1 MRFFLSEEEFRLL
14 SDDAAAVAE
23 RAESALRDLHRQV
36 DTVRAESDAASIA
49 AEQNCALLE
58 QRYEALSS
66 DLARVQAEN
75 AQLSESLE
83 QRLSE
88 IAAALAEKHQLHIKA
103 IAKDGDIER
112 LSLEAQELGKSKQH
126 LLDLLEQKDAEIR
139 EKNATV
145 QSYLDKIINMTD
157 SATEKE
163 ARLLDLEA
171 ECSRCKAI
179 CIRVNQEK
187 ELIEKHNAWLNEELS
202 TKVNSLI
209 EERKTHLEVVADMS
223 AKLSEYERQINECS
237 SSLKHST
244 ERVGEL
250 ELRNASIEKEL
261 FSSKDAAAAKE
272 EQLISE
278 LATVRKLAELHKERS
293 EEWSKKS
300 GELEGVIKALE
311 SHLSQHENEYKDK
324 LEKESS
330 LRKNIEKDA
339 ADMKE
344 KLEKYEAELDR
355 ARKSNELS
363 LVPSSFHSDSSL
375 EVLPVAQTTTSE
387 NNHILVPKIPFGI
400 SGTALAASLLR
411 DGWSLAKMYEKYQEA
426 ADALQHEKWGRK
438 NAEAAL
444 ERVLH
449 EIEAKAEM
457 ILDERAE
464 HGRMI
469 EAYNLMN
476 QKLQQ
481 SLIDYDNFENTIR
494 NLKVTILLKECQ
506 DIQVRCGVTSFYAD
520 NTLISSVNID
530 DPDVG
535 RSTSEY
541 PVSFKDIHGLVEQ
554 NVQLRGQVL
563 SLSTEIENKEVDLK
577 DTFEFQLQKITAEA
591 TSKVETVLKRSEEQN
606 QMIESLHGSVAMYRR
621 LYEEEQKMHT
631 STNAST
637 GKFEGVLK
645 FTLRDH
651 QSSYLLCSYF
661 KAFEAED
668 GKKDLMLLFE
678 GSQDVSKKAYEQLAE
693 RAKNLEED
701 LAKFRSEVA
710 LLRSERDKMAL
721 EAIFAK
727 DQLDDL
733 KKEIERQPHTCN
745 ICKEWEIVILYHVN
759 FLYHFLTVITVKL
772 RNEANVGSTRNL
784 ELTQL
789 VVDFQKRLRESSN
802 SVQEAEEN
810 ARKLSMEVSI
820 LKHEKEIISNS
831 EKRALDEI
839 RNLSERVH
847 RLQASLDTIQS
858 SEEVRENS
866 RAIGMKKLEEYS
878 KRVEREWAE
887 AKGELQEERDR
898 LRVLTNDK
906 ENILET
912 SIKQFQEMKKEL
924 ADAWGAVASA
934 ESRAAVAEARC
945 SEFELRM
952 KTAEEKVGKGDN
964 IYEHRVFSPNEDTG
978 DIRRVR
984 EELERLREEARANK
998 DYMIQYKEIAHTN
1011 EIALKQIESAYET
1024 YKIEAESVK
1033 KALDDEVFS
1042 LKDKVSEL
1050 EKKYVLKCEEIL
1062 SLTEVKDREISAL
1075 FAETSDLRMEIAQ
1088 KVTQIDA
1095 LETQLSSLKG
1105 DLDREH
1111 ERWRTT
1117 QHNYERQVILQSE
1130 TIQELTKTSNEL
1142 SLMQCE
1148 IAKLKEVSDMQKS
1161 ENEILKSS
1169 WENDKTTLNAMKDE
1183 AEKKYNELNEQN
1195 KILHSQLESLHIRF
1209 AEKERNSAGLS
1220 SQSVDLKA
1228 ESDLHNVITYLR
1240 RSKEI
1245 AETEITLLKQEK
1257 SRLQA
1262 QLDSALKASE
1272 AAKELLHSR
1281 RENNRALMFNDEEFK
1296 ALQIQI
1302 REINLLRES
1311 NVQLREENKHNF
1323 EECQRYRDEAQKA
1336 RVDAETFEN
1345 LLREKQLQYEYS
1357 QNDVNIL
1364 RIEINH
1370 LNNRI
1375 AEVLLKK
1382 FEMEIEPIKKLVS
1395 DKQEIISKLTEN
1407 LAKSELDLAEKERR
1421 INDAVQIEGT
1431 IKTESERQKKYIS
1444 VLKKKNENIT
1454 KENVELNQEKETLL
1468 KEIEEFKSARKTPGE
1483 TSIEQATKEKDT
1495 RIQMLEKI
1503 LEREREENKKE
1514 KQKRQNTEKKIFEV
1528 IQRVSKEKKS
1538 LTEELS
1544 RHKLAVEVLKSGA
1557 VATSQLPSESTLIE
1571 QYDQY
1576 IQAATQL
1583 ENASGSMADD
1593 GLGNPPVPVT
1603 ETSASEASVFPSVR
1617 QVPVQVARPLT
1628 SPVKSAEEKEKGPV
1642 IGRPTTAATRKI
1654 PARKLVRPRL
1664 EPPEVPQGD
1673 NSASGM
1679 EGSAPTEDDKAGAS
1693 HEPEPSSDILV
1704 GHSISSS
1711 RKSLSSMSEQKDDV
1725 LSKDEVGA
1733 DAVPLPTKKDSDA
1746 VQDLISLAQPVPPNH
1761 KRPISTTEDEIDTAA
1776 AAPPLKKSKDTDML
1790 QDVSQDL
1797 IDEKTILLSA
1807 EDEPAETLLPSSSN
1821 VSDLQSPL
1829 EDMETDQVPALP
1841 NEEIVDTME
1850 EDDSFARE
1858 EQVEQQNT
1866 LDESTHKDEIQG
1878 EEETAP
1884 EDFLDNSKEACELL
1898 DDSVKNEG
1906 VKEISQPPPTDEDD
1920 REEGELP
1927 DEPEEQQE
1935 GGRLGEGQRE
1945 STPSDGAGLGD
1956 EAGFSI
1962 DTVPPDQSG
1971 IGEATDEVPSHNNED
1986 QFAPDSLQNTLALS
2000 SATREGSP
2008 SSTLVSALAQQ
2019 QIASST
2025 ADTDESRVGSVI
2037 SIAQRAKENAQLRQA
2052 GIATQ
2057 TSASRGRG
2065 WAAGGH
2071 RGTRAMPRAR
2081 RGRGGRGQGFGEQ

>member
-75 AQLSESLE
+75 AQLSASLE

-88 IAAALAEKHQLHIKA
+88 ISAALAEKHQLHIKA

-112 LSLEAQELGKSKQH
+112 LSLEAQELGKSKRH

-202 TKVNSLI
+202 AKVNSLI

-223 AKLSEYERQINECS
+223 AKISDYERQINECS

-261 FSSKDAAAAKE
+261 YSSKDAAATKE

-311 SHLSQHENEYKDK
+311 SHLCQLENEYKDK

-355 ARKSNELS
+355 MRKSNELS

-375 EVLPVAQTTTSE
+375 EVQPVAQTTTSE

-411 DGWSLAKMYEKYQEA
+411 DGWSLAKMYEKYQES

-481 SLIDYDNFENTIR
+481 SLIDHDNFENTIR
-494 NLKVTILLKECQ
+494 NLKAELRKHERDNLIAQKQITDFEKQVTILLKECQ
-506 DIQVRCGVTSFYAD
+506 DIQVRCGVASFYAD

-530 DPDVG
+530 NLDVG

-541 PVSFKDIHGLVEQ
+541 PVSFKDIHELVEQ
-554 NVQLRGQVL
+554 NVQLRGHVL

-577 DTFEFQLQKITAEA
+577 DTFEFQLQRITAEA
-591 TSKVETVLKRSEEQN
+591 TSKVEAVLKRSEEQN

-621 LYEEEQKMHT
+621 LYEEERKMRT

-637 GKFEGVLK
+637 GKLE
-645 FTLRDH
+645 
-651 QSSYLLCSYF
+651 
-661 KAFEAED
+661 ED

-733 KKEIERQPHTCN
+733 KKEIERQ
-745 ICKEWEIVILYHVN
+745 
-759 FLYHFLTVITVKL
+759 
-772 RNEANVGSTRNL
+772 RNEANVGSARNL

-839 RNLSERVH
+839 HNLSERVH

-866 RAIGMKKLEEYS
+866 RAVEIKKLEEYS

-887 AKGELQEERDR
+887 AKRELQEERDR

-945 SEFELRM
+945 SEFESRM

-964 IYEHRVFSPNEDTG
+964 IYDHRVFSQNEDTG
-978 DIRRVR
+978 DFGRVR
-984 EELERLREEARANK
+984 EELERLKEEARANK

-1011 EIALKQIESAYET
+1011 EIALKQIESAYEA
-1024 YKIEAESVK
+1024 YKIEAESLK
-1033 KALDDEVFS
+1033 KALDDEVSS

-1050 EKKYVLKCEEIL
+1050 EKKYVLKCDEIL

-1075 FAETSDLRMEIAQ
+1075 FAETSDLRVEIAQ
-1088 KVTQIDA
+1088 KVAQIDA

-1105 DLDREH
+1105 DLDKEH
-1111 ERWRTT
+1111 ERWRTA

-1169 WENDKTTLNAMKDE
+1169 WENDKTTLNALKDE

-1281 RENNRALMFNDEEFK
+1281 RENDRALLFNDEEFK

-1336 RVDAETFEN
+1336 RIDAEKFEN
-1345 LLREKQLQYEYS
+1345 LLREKQLHYESS
-1357 QNDVNIL
+1357 QQDVNLL
-1364 RIEINH
+1364 RIKIDH
-1370 LNNRI
+1370 LNNRN
-1375 AEVLLKK
+1375 AELVEYSKNIDPEEYKKMKSEVEQTKALLKK
-1382 FEMEIEPIKKLVS
+1382 SEMDIEPIKKIVS
-1395 DKQEIISKLTEN
+1395 DKQETISKLTER

-1421 INDAVQIEGT
+1421 ISDAVQLEGT
-1431 IKTESERQKKYIS
+1431 IKLESERQKKFIS

-1454 KENVELNQEKETLL
+1454 KEKEELNQEKETLL

-1514 KQKRQNTEKKIFEV
+1514 KQKRHNTEKKIFEV

-1544 RHKLAVEVLKSGA
+1544 RHKDAVEVLKSGA
-1557 VATSQLPSESTLIE
+1557 VTASQLPSESTLNE

-1583 ENASGSMADD
+1583 ENALGSVADD
-1593 GLGNPPVPVT
+1593 GLGNLPVPVT
-1603 ETSASEASVFPSVR
+1603 ETSASEASVSASVR
-1617 QVPVQVARPLT
+1617 QVPVQVARPST
-1628 SPVKSAEEKEKGPV
+1628 SPVKSAEEREKGPV
-1642 IGRPTTAATRKI
+1642 IGRPTSAARKI
-1654 PARKLVRPRL
+1654 PGRRIVRPRL
-1664 EPPEVPQGD
+1664 EPLEEPQGD

-1679 EGSAPTEDDKAGAS
+1679 EGLAPTEDDKA
-1693 HEPEPSSDILV
+1693 
-1704 GHSISSS
+1704 
-1711 RKSLSSMSEQKDDV
+1711 EQKDDV
-1725 LSKDEVGA
+1725 PSRDEAGSDV
-1733 DAVPLPTKKDSDA
+1733 VPLPTTKDSD
-1746 VQDLISLAQPVPPNH
+1746 VIQDLTSLAQPVPPNH
-1761 KRPISTTEDEIDTAA
+1761 KRPVSTTEDEIDADA

-1790 QDVSQDL
+1790 QDVSQDI
-1797 IDEKTILLSA
+1797 IDEKTILPSA
-1807 EDEPAETLLPSSSN
+1807 EDIEPAETLLPSSN
-1821 VSDLQSPL
+1821 VSDLQAPL

-1841 NEEIVDTME
+1841 NEEIDDTME

-1866 LDESTHKDEIQG
+1866 NLDESTHKVEIQG
-1878 EEETAP
+1878 EDETVP
-1884 EDFLDNSKEACELL
+1884 EDFLDNSKETYELL

-1906 VKEISQPPPTDEDD
+1906 AKEMSQPPPTDEDD

-1962 DTVPPDQSG
+1962 DIVSHEKSG
-1971 IGEATDEVPSHNNED
+1971 IGEATDEVPSHTNDD
-1986 QFAPDSLQNTLALS
+1986 QLAPDGSQNTLASS
-2000 SATREGSP
+2000 SAPREGSP
-2008 SSTLVSALAQQ
+2008 SSSLVSAVAQQ
-2019 QIASST
+2019 QIATST
-2025 ADTDESRVGSVI
+2025 PDTDESRVGRTI
-2037 SIAQRAKENAQLRQA
+2037 TIAQRAKENAQLRQA
-2052 GIATQ
+2052 GIAAQ
-2057 TSASRGRG
+2057 TSARGRG
-2065 WAAGGH
+2065 WPAVGH
-2071 RGTRAMPRAR
+2071 RGTRAMPPRGSR
-2081 RGRGGRGQGFGEQ
+2081 RGRPGGRGQGFGEQ

>member
-139 EKNATV
+139 EKNATW

-300 GELEGVIKALE
+300 GELEGVIKAFE
-311 SHLSQHENEYKDK
+311 SHLSQLENEYKDK

-481 SLIDYDNFENTIR
+481 SLIDYDNLENTIR
-494 NLKVTILLKECQ
+494 NLKAELRKHKRDNLIAQKQITDFEKQVTILLKECQ

-541 PVSFKDIHGLVEQ
+541 PVSFKDIHGLVVQ

-637 GKFEGVLK
+637 GKLE
-645 FTLRDH
+645 
-651 QSSYLLCSYF
+651 
-661 KAFEAED
+661 ED

-710 LLRSERDKMAL
+710 LLRSERDKMTL

-733 KKEIERQPHTCN
+733 KKEIERQ
-745 ICKEWEIVILYHVN
+745 
-759 FLYHFLTVITVKL
+759 

-952 KTAEEKVGKGDN
+952 KTAEEKLGKGDN

-1209 AEKERNSAGLS
+1209 AEKERNSAGFS

-1375 AEVLLKK
+1375 AELVDYSKNIDPEEYKKMKSEVEQTKVLLKK

-1431 IKTESERQKKYIS
+1431 IKTESERQKKYITA
-1444 VLKKKNENIT
+1444 LKKKNENIT
-1454 KENVELNQEKETLL
+1454 KEKEELNQEKETLL

-1593 GLGNPPVPVT
+1593 GLGNPPVLVT

-1711 RKSLSSMSEQKDDV
+1711 RKSLPSMSEQKDDV
-1725 LSKDEVGA
+1725 FSKDEVGA

-1906 VKEISQPPPTDEDD
+1906 AKEISQPPPTDEDD

-1962 DTVPPDQSG
+1962 DTVQPDQSG
-1971 IGEATDEVPSHNNED
+1971 SGEATDEVPSHNNED
-1986 QFAPDSLQNTLALS
+1986 QFAPDSLQNTLASS

-2008 SSTLVSALAQQ
+2008 SSTLVSAVAQQ